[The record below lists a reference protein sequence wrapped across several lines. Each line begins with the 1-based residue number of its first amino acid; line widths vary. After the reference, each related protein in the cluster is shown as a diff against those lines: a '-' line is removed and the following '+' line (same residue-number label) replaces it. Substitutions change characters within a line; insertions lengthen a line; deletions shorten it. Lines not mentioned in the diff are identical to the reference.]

1 LLASTPADEDVA
13 WDEESDDEASSS
25 SSDTQNPPATTNLAA
40 STKTLKPVEEPA
52 SDEHLK
58 PAQPRRSN
66 DEKSVAD
73 SDASYDLVSG
83 TTSRAPSRTP
93 GSPQL
98 DKKNGGAEESEEEED
113 WE

>member
-1 LLASTPADEDVA
+1 M
-13 WDEESDDEASSS
+13 
-25 SSDTQNPPATTNLAA
+25 AA
-40 STKTLKPVEEPA
+40 SKETLKPIAEDRPSTATQE
-52 SDEHLK
+52 SLK

-83 TTSRAPSRTP
+83 TTSRAP
-93 GSPQL
+93 GSPQ
-98 DKKNGGAEESEEEED
+98 DKKKAAAEESDEED

>member
-1 LLASTPADEDVA
+1 V
-13 WDEESDDEASSS
+13 
-25 SSDTQNPPATTNLAA
+25 
-40 STKTLKPVEEPA
+40 KTLKPAAEDTPKPA
-52 SDEHLK
+52 PGAAPKPTAAANLR

-83 TTSRAPSRTP
+83 TTSRAP
-93 GSPQL
+93 GSPQQE
-98 DKKNGGAEESEEEED
+98 KKKPVLEEEESDEED